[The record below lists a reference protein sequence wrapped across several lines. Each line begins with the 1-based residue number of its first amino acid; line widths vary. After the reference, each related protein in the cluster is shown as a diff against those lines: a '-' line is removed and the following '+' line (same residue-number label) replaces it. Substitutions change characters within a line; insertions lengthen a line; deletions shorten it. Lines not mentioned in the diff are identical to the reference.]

1 VSLGRYSMIVATMA
15 AVPLAAL
22 WPLLGA
28 RQDGSFA
35 AAALGCALASL
46 NAMAAFALVAWSSG
60 RSNTVFF
67 RAVLG
72 GTLGRMVLLLGAVA
86 GAIVLLGLPKL
97 PLVIALLSYYV
108 AFLALELA
116 VVHRRTGA
124 QNEAA
129 S

>member
-1 VSLGRYSMIVATMA
+1 MSLGRYSMIVAAMA
-15 AVPLAAL
+15 AVTLAAL

-28 RQDGSFA
+28 RPDGTFS
-35 AAALGCALASL
+35 AAALASALASL
-46 NAMAAFALVAWSSG
+46 NAMAAYALVAWSSG
-60 RSNTVFF
+60 RSNTAFF

-72 GTLGRMVLLLGAVA
+72 GTLGRMALLLGAVA
-86 GAIVLLGLPKL
+86 GAIVVGLPRL
-97 PLVIALLSYYV
+97 PLVIALLAYYV

-124 QNEAA
+124 RTEAA

>member
-1 VSLGRYSMIVATMA
+1 VSLGRYSTIVAAMA

-22 WPLLGA
+22 WPILGA
-28 RQDGSFA
+28 RRDGTFA
-35 AAALGCALASL
+35 AAALGGVLASL
-46 NAMAAFALVAWSSG
+46 NAVAAYALVAWSAG
-60 RSNTVFF
+60 RSNTAFF

-72 GTLGRMVLLLGAVA
+72 GTLGRMALLLATVA
-86 GAIVLLGLPKL
+86 FAILGLGLPRL

-124 QNEAA
+124 HGEAA